1 MEKNKEQEL
10 EIVEAEVVE
19 ETSNEEVIE
28 ETSVEENSVEVIEE
42 TPVEENPVEVIEE
55 PVPEE
60 VEVIEHEVDI
70 TIEEETYVEYF
81 KGVAFKAQV
90 KPTLFFGVAIVLLSY
105 FFRAEDVSATES
117 LLNGLLWGVVFI
129 VASLGISFFTMPSRA
144 KSTYRKSGVQG
155 LVLHTK
161 FSNLGI
167 TQSIEDQSI
176 LYKWSDIDQ
185 FVTSDISYFGHM
197 LRLKKI
203 ILMSKKNLTLEDIQK
218 IDEIIVEHLGPNK
231 LVPLNKNK

>member
-19 ETSNEEVIE
+19 ETPNE
-28 ETSVEENSVEVIEE
+28 EVIEE
-42 TPVEENPVEVIEE
+42 TPVEETPVEVIEE

-60 VEVIEHEVDI
+60 VEVIEHEVDV

-81 KGVAFKAQV
+81 KGVAFKSQI
-90 KPTLFFGVAIVLLSY
+90 KPTIFFGVAIVLLSY
-105 FFRAEDVSATES
+105 FFRAEEVSATEA
-117 LLNGLLWGVVFI
+117 LLNGLLWGAVFI
-129 VASLGISFFTMPSRA
+129 VVSIGISFFTMPSKA
-144 KSTYRKSGVQG
+144 KSTYKRSGVQG

-161 FSNLGI
+161 FTNIGI

-176 LYKWSDIDQ
+176 TYRWSDIDQ
-185 FVTSDISYFGHM
+185 FVESDISYFGHM

-203 ILMSKKNLTLEDIQK
+203 VLMSKKNLTEEDVKK
-218 IDEIIVEHLGPNK
+218 INEIIVEHLGPSK
-231 LVPLNKNK
+231 LVPLNKKK